1 MTLFTSKIR
10 IVIAG
15 IGGVGGYFGGQLA
28 RHYEKNN
35 EAEIIFFAR
44 GENEKAIR
52 QNGLKVE
59 STIGEFIAKPKLV
72 TSDASEIG
80 KADFL
85 IICTKSYDLEQT
97 LLQLSPCINESTVI
111 LPLLNGID
119 NYEKTKNCFPKN
131 EVWQGC
137 VYIVSRLINP
147 GIIKQMGNKRLL
159 FFGSKNG
166 NSEKLKQLET
176 IFLNAGIEAYLS
188 KEIEQTIWEKFLFIS
203 SIATMTSYMNTSVGL
218 VLSHSESKSLLLT
231 LLAELKKIA
240 EAKQII
246 LPENIIEIIMNKLRA
261 LPADITSSMHTDFQK
276 GKLTELDSLTGIV
289 VKLGRQYGVATPTYE
304 KLYNELRGKI
314 DNNLF

>member
-28 RHYEKNN
+28 RHYEKNK

-119 NYEKTKNCFPKN
+119 NYERQKTVSQKTKCGK
-131 EVWQGC
+131 V
-137 VYIVSRLINP
+137 VS
-147 GIIKQMGNKRLL
+147 
-159 FFGSKNG
+159 
-166 NSEKLKQLET
+166 
-176 IFLNAGIEAYLS
+176 
-188 KEIEQTIWEKFLFIS
+188 
-203 SIATMTSYMNTSVGL
+203 TSFRGL
-218 VLSHSESKSLLLT
+218 
-231 LLAELKKIA
+231 
-240 EAKQII
+240 
-246 LPENIIEIIMNKLRA
+246 
-261 LPADITSSMHTDFQK
+261 
-276 GKLTELDSLTGIV
+276 
-289 VKLGRQYGVATPTYE
+289 
-304 KLYNELRGKI
+304 
-314 DNNLF
+314 